1 MVNNIPAY
9 LQGLKTEQ
17 PKEESNIPAYLQG
30 ISTTTVP
37 EESIITN
44 FDEPSDIKKAQ
55 YGAAQETYLL
65 GDIYR
70 LTKAAVTTKTSKELE
85 QERQREIFEQF
96 PEFKDGKYDNDAAV
110 WGGRGLVMVS
120 DPVYLLMPWAR
131 AAQAGR
137 AYKGIKKYT
146 AATAAT
152 AALGAGV
159 GAGTTAIKKG
169 ASGEKVTST
178 DIAIGAAAGAVLSPI
193 ALGVTAGVSKVAGK
207 VAPNLFNKD
216 KVTQEAVKKL
226 LQRNQ
231 IKSLNLSAKQ
241 LADIQKISKLPEVQK
256 LFKEL
261 AVQDNNYVNYIL
273 PRENVLKVIQK
284 LKEVQGDTKGLKKI
298 YAGLK
303 PKERKLLNLSNIKDL
318 SKLSVQ
324 LRNEARKALETQ
336 ATAESKYNLELVK
349 QVHAIGGLKSQIGRA
364 LAINF
369 TRPLVGAAMGA
380 SAGTLFAETDEGF
393 YGFVASGLV
402 LGSMSRAL
410 RSGQI
415 TGIPLLQQKG
425 FAKLLDSNFIKN
437 LGRDINIRLST
448 TQSSKLSQRGPV
460 MDEFSNMM
468 FPKFDTSVKLDWTG
482 RIIKGYD
489 NQGAKLT
496 GYSNNIE
503 SSAVTSFQK
512 FTGAIYG
519 EGGVLGNSSIE
530 AQADALKIVRG
541 AKGKFSQESQDLA
554 IRIKDFLNSFK
565 TYYNQVGIK
574 EAEVIANYFPRKIN
588 FNAVNN
594 SPESKKAFMLDMA
607 KVFQNLTKNASEANP
622 IKVGLKTDGT
632 SVVVTS
638 KLSKAQALQRAEKY
652 FQAQVG
658 TLEKSIINSEKEFV
672 SKKLVLPLSE
682 HINKERVLQGSY
694 DDVEKVIE
702 KWLVNDIGA
711 VLNDLTKKSV
721 QSVEFARKFGPEGQL
736 LRTYFQRLNEQYL
749 KQGGVKKLSDLDE
762 SLKVKLQSDKEA
774 IINSTNSLFGRFGEN
789 RSPISKNIVATL
801 STLANLTMMDKVTIA
816 NLGDLVQPFQNSR
829 HFGSW
834 IQGIA
839 RTSGRTSKEKG
850 GAEALELYHGQVA
863 RQLLKDVYIGGEGAE
878 LGGQASA
885 RYIDLIGKS
894 NEKFFKLIGLEGITN
909 LSRRY
914 AFNVGIVDGHKT
926 ARAIALKVEASG
938 GKSIKDLKNIDK
950 ITVEDLNHLSTLGI
964 NNFDDILLLG
974 SIKNL
979 DDALANSTTKSILN
993 KIGLKSADR
1002 DAIIPTVGN
1011 RLLFTQSR
1019 DPWVRIIGQFSSWAM
1034 AKSAQTNAL
1043 IAKAESGEQ
1052 AQLFRMTGALAVY
1065 GAIYNLRE
1073 FAKYGEVKTNIDD
1086 DAGIW
1091 AAHSMNLSGN
1101 MGWLPTFVVNKLVG
1115 AGSQNPLEFFPG
1127 TSIVKNIFEAG
1138 IQGPVQ
1144 TAIGTPGA
1152 YDKMM
1157 RSFFKALPLPTIR
1170 AALSRLGIP
1179 GLVYKGDP
1187 NFKEDIKQG
1196 NESTRMFNQ
1205 GGYVKELTRRLQQRN
1220 N

>member
-1 MVNNIPAY
+1 MVNDVPIYLQGLEVEQPKEDSNIPAY
-9 LQGLKTEQ
+9 LQGLEDEVST
-17 PKEESNIPAYLQG
+17 
-30 ISTTTVP
+30 STTTDF
-37 EESIITN
+37 N
-44 FDEPSDIKKAQ
+44 EPSDIKKAQ
-55 YGAAQETYLL
+55 YGAAKETYLL

-137 AYKGIKKYT
+137 AYKGIKKYA

-152 AALGAGV
+152 SVLGAGV

-169 ASGEKVTST
+169 ASGEEVTST
-178 DIAIGAAAGAVLSPI
+178 DIAIGAAAGAVFSPI
-193 ALGVTAGVSKVAGK
+193 ALGVTAGISKVAGK

-216 KVTQEAVKKL
+216 KVTQEAIKEL

-241 LADIQKISKLPEVQK
+241 LADVQKISKLPEIQK

-303 PKERKLLNLSNIKDL
+303 PKERELLNKSNIKDL

-349 QVHAIGGLKSQIGRA
+349 QIHAIGGLKSQIGRA

-369 TRPLVGAAMGA
+369 TRPLVGMGMGA
-380 SAGTLFAETDEGF
+380 AAGTLYSDTDEGF
-393 YGFVASGLV
+393 NRFMYGGLII
-402 LGSMSRAL
+402 GGMSRAL
-410 RSGQI
+410 KSGQI

-448 TQSSKLSQRGPV
+448 TQSSKLSQRGPI

-468 FPKFDTSVKLDWTG
+468 FPKFDTSVKLDWRG
-482 RIIKGYD
+482 AIIKGYD

-530 AQADALKIVRG
+530 AQTDALKIVRG

-554 IRIKDFLNSFK
+554 IRIKDFLGSFK

-594 SPESKKAFMLDMA
+594 SVKSKKAFMNDMA
-607 KVFQNLTKNASEANP
+607 KVFQNLTKNASKDNP
-622 IKVGLKTDGT
+622 IKFGLKTDGT
-632 SVVVTS
+632 DDVVFS
-638 KLSKAQALQRAEKY
+638 KLSKEQALNRAENYFKAQASN
-652 FQAQVG
+652 
-658 TLEKSIINSEKEFV
+658 LEKSIISSADDVGSQKII
-672 SKKLVLPLSE
+672 LPLSE

-702 KWLVNDIGA
+702 KWLVNDIGS
-711 VLNDLTKKSV
+711 VLSDLARTSV
-721 QSVEFARKFGPEGQL
+721 KSVEFARKFGPDAQL
-736 LRTYFQRLNEQYL
+736 LKGYFTRLDEQYL

-774 IINSTNSLFGRFGEN
+774 IINSTNSLFGRFGATGD
-789 RSPISKNIVATL
+789 PISRNFIATL
-801 STLANLTMMDKVTIA
+801 STLANLTMMEKVTIA

-885 RYIDLIGKS
+885 RYIDLIGAS

-979 DDALANSTTKSILN
+979 DDALANNTTKSILT
-993 KIGLKSADR
+993 KIGLKTADR

-1019 DPWVRIIGQFSSWAM
+1019 NPWVRSIGQFSSWAM

-1073 FAKYGEVKTNIDD
+1073 FAKYGEIKTTVDNDP
-1086 DAGIW
+1086 AIW

-1101 MGWLPTFVVNKLVG
+1101 LGWLPTFALSKLVG
-1115 AGSQNPLEFFPG
+1115 AGSQDVLDFFPA
-1127 TSIVKNIFEAG
+1127 TNIVKNIGSTFKGLGGTFA
-1138 IQGPVQ
+1138 
-1144 TAIGTPGA
+1144 GTPGA
-1152 YDKMM
+1152 YDSMM
-1157 RSFFKALPLPTIR
+1157 RSFYKTLLLPTIR
-1170 AALSRLGIP
+1170 AGLSRLGIP
-1179 GLVYKGDP
+1179 GLVYKEDP

>member
-9 LQGLKTEQ
+9 LQGLETEQ

-226 LQRNQ
+226 LQENQ
-231 IKSLNLSAKQ
+231 IKGLNLSAKQ
-241 LADIQKISKLPEVQK
+241 LADVQKISKLPEVQK

-324 LRNEARKALETQ
+324 LRNEAKKALEKQ

-349 QVHAIGGLKSQIGRA
+349 QVHAIGGLKSQVGRA

-393 YGFVASGLV
+393 YGFMASGFV

-410 RSGQI
+410 RSGKV
-415 TGIPLLQQKG
+415 TGIPLLEQKG
-425 FAKLLDSNFIKN
+425 FAKLLDSNYIKN
-437 LGRDINIRLST
+437 LGRSLNIRFST

-482 RIIKGYD
+482 RIIKG
-489 NQGAKLT
+489 QGAKLT

-519 EGGVLGNSSIE
+519 EGGVIGNSSIE

-588 FNAVNN
+588 FNTVNN

-607 KVFQNLTKNASEANP
+607 KVFQNLTKNASESNP
-622 IKVGLKTDGT
+622 IKVGLKSDGT
-632 SVVVTS
+632 DAVVTS

-736 LRTYFQRLNEQYL
+736 LRTYFKRLDEQYL
-749 KQGGVKKLSDLDE
+749 KQGGVKKLSDLDAN
-762 SLKVKLQSDKEA
+762 LARKLQSDKEA
-774 IINSTNSLFGRFGEN
+774 IINSTNSLFGRFGKN
-789 RSPISKNIVATL
+789 GSPVTKNIVATL

-878 LGGQASA
+878 LGGQKSA

-964 NNFDDILLLG
+964 NNFDDIIKLG

-1073 FAKYGEVKTNIDD
+1073 FVKYGEIKTNIDD

-1115 AGSQNPLEFFPG
+1115 PGSQNPLEFFPG
-1127 TSIVKNIFEAG
+1127 TSIAKNIFQAG
-1138 IQGPVQ
+1138 LQFPVQ

-1157 RSFFKALPLPTIR
+1157 RSFFKALPLPTVR